1 MYREGAFQNMPKMLL
16 SVVMVFLLLFVFSL
30 VGALT
35 FPALPSANSGVTT
48 YIGDFLLL
56 FLPVI
61 LLTLIAFFLGT
72 GIRSIKKSIQ
82 ALGLAYVSALV
93 IGGVLALL
101 TVFNFP
107 YSAHVNFGWL
117 GSSWYSPWLTL
128 FLIGS
133 PIMLAF
139 VV

>member
-1 MYREGAFQNMPKMLL
+1 MDMPKMLF
-16 SVVMVFLLLFVFSL
+16 SIIVVFLLLIVFSL
-30 VGALT
+30 VGAIT
-35 FPALPSANSGVTT
+35 FPALPSANSGITT
-48 YIGDFLLL
+48 YLSDFLFLLL
-56 FLPVI
+56 PVI
-61 LLTLIAFFLGT
+61 VLTLIAFFLGT
-72 GIRSIKKSIQ
+72 GVRSIKKPLQ
-82 ALGLAYVSALV
+82 ALGLAYVSALF

>member
-1 MYREGAFQNMPKMLL
+1 MLL
-16 SVVMVFLLLFVFSL
+16 SVVVVFLLLFVFSL

-35 FPALPSANSGVTT
+35 FPALPSTNSTREA
-48 YIGDFLLL
+48 YLLQFLFLLL
-56 FLPVI
+56 PVVI
-61 LLTLIAFFLGT
+61 LTLIAFCLGT
-72 GIRSIKKSIQ
+72 GIRSTKNPLQ

-133 PIMLAF
+133 PIILAF

>member
-1 MYREGAFQNMPKMLL
+1 MNMPKMLL

-35 FPALPSANSGVTT
+35 FPPFPSANNTITT
-48 YIGDFLLL
+48 YLVDFLFLL
-56 FLPVI
+56 LPVI
-61 LLTLIAFFLGT
+61 LLTLIASFLGT
-72 GIRSIKKSIQ
+72 GIRSVKKSLQ

-93 IGGVLALL
+93 IGGALALL
-101 TVFNFP
+101 TEFNFP

-133 PIMLAF
+133 PIILAF

>member
-1 MYREGAFQNMPKMLL
+1 MNMPRMLL
-16 SVVMVFLLLFVFSL
+16 SVVIVFLLLFVFSL

-35 FPALPSANSGVTT
+35 FPALPSANSAITT
-48 YIGDFLLL
+48 YLGDFLLL

-61 LLTLIAFFLGT
+61 MLTLIAFFLGT
-72 GIRSIKKSIQ
+72 GIRSIKKPLP
-82 ALGLAYVSALV
+82 ALGLAYVSAFF

-101 TVFNFP
+101 TLFNFP

-117 GSSWYSPWLTL
+117 GSSWYSPWLAL

-139 VV
+139 VA

>member
-1 MYREGAFQNMPKMLL
+1 MNMPRMLL
-16 SVVMVFLLLFVFSL
+16 SVVFVFLLLFVFSL

-35 FPALPSANSGVTT
+35 FPALPSANSGVAA
-48 YIGDFLLL
+48 YLSDFLLL
-56 FLPVI
+56 LLPVV
-61 LLTLIAFFLGT
+61 LLTLIASFLGT

-93 IGGVLALL
+93 IGGALALL
-101 TVFNFP
+101 TEFNFP

-133 PIMLAF
+133 PIILAF

>member
-1 MYREGAFQNMPKMLL
+1 MYREGAFQNMPRMLL
-16 SVVMVFLLLFVFSL
+16 SVVMVFFLLFVFSL

-35 FPALPSANSGVTT
+35 FPALPSANSCVTT

-117 GSSWYSPWLTL
+117 GSSWY
-128 FLIGS
+128 
-133 PIMLAF
+133 
-139 VV
+139 

>member
-1 MYREGAFQNMPKMLL
+1 MKPANILV
-16 SVVMVFLLLFVFSL
+16 SVVMVFLLLLIFSL
-30 VGALT
+30 VGALA
-35 FPALPSANSGVTT
+35 FPALPSTNSTMEA
-48 YIGDFLLL
+48 YLLQFLFLLL
-56 FLPVI
+56 PVVI
-61 LLTLIAFFLGT
+61 LTLIAFFLGT
-72 GIRSIKKSIQ
+72 GIRSIKNPLQ

-101 TVFNFP
+101 TEFNFP